1 MGGPQLVTV
10 RQGAQCLV
18 EGGVIAYPTEAVYGL
33 GCDPDNEAAVRHILR
48 LKSRPESAGLILILM
63 LALVGAVLW
72 QVAARYLMRSP
83 SSWTEEIAR
92 FLLIWISLL
101 GAVYAFRNGAHLGLD
116 LLPQKLGGIAGVR
129 LRRLTLLLVAGFA
142 AVVLVVGGAGL
153 VWLTWDLAQYSAVLG
168 LPMSVVYLVLPFS
181 GLLICLY
188 AAAAWPAPENRSPTP
203 IAPGGE

>member
-1 MGGPQLVTV
+1 VNRLVRSVDTV
-10 RQGAQCLV
+10 LKRLLV
-18 EGGVIAYPTEAVYGL
+18 V
-33 GCDPDNEAAVRHILR
+33 
-48 LKSRPESAGLILILM
+48 LM
-63 LALVGAVLW
+63 LMLVGAVLW
-72 QVAARYLMRSP
+72 QVASRYLMRSP

-116 LLPQKLGGIAGVR
+116 LLPQKLGGTAGNR
-129 LRRLTLLLVAGFA
+129 LRRLTLALVAGFS

-168 LPMSVVYLVLPFS
+168 LPMSLVYLVVPTS

-188 AAAAWPAPENRSPTP
+188 AAAAWREPEKRAPTP
-203 IAPGGE
+203 MAPGGE